1 VKVIITGV
9 AGFIGSHTAAS
20 FLSKGHTVVGI
31 DNMSRAGSWE
41 NLEWLKEQGEEFQ
54 FYTASCRLPSSML
67 VVFGEHHDAQI
78 VIHEAGQV
86 AVTKSIQSPQTD
98 FQANALG
105 TLNVL
110 EATRLYCP
118 GATFLF
124 ASTNKVYG
132 SLLYGPQLFEAQTH
146 YKICSSWLAFEGYN
160 ELTPLDFH
168 TPYGCSK
175 GCADQYVRDYHR
187 IYGLKTV
194 VFRQSCI
201 YGTRQ
206 YGKEDQGWV
215 AWLTIASLLNL
226 PITIYGNGKQVRD
239 LLWIDDLVNLYHK
252 AIERIDV
259 AAGQVYNVGGGM
271 ANSIS
276 ILELLDRNSSNGDG
290 KPRLTY
296 APARLGDQR
305 LFVADCG
312 KAQRELGWSPQVG
325 LDEGLQ
331 KLTEW
336 VLKNKDHIRKVL
348 GTALL

>member
-1 VKVIITGV
+1 VKVIIAGV

-31 DNMSRAGSWE
+31 DNLSRAGSQE
-41 NLEWLKEQGEEFQ
+41 NLEWLQGLRGELLFSVTDCKSDAI
-54 FYTASCRLPSSML
+54 FHRLAK
-67 VVFGEHHDAQI
+67 HRDAQV

-86 AVTKSIQSPQTD
+86 AVTESIKHPRLD
-98 FQANALG
+98 FATNALG

-118 GATFLF
+118 EATFLF

-132 SLLYGPQLFEAQTH
+132 ALGHGLAQTPTR
-146 YKICSSWLAFEGYN
+146 YRY
-160 ELTPLDFH
+160 LTKTIGFTESTLLDFH

-215 AWLTIASLLNL
+215 AWFTIASLLNL

-239 LLWIDDLVNLYHK
+239 LLWIDDLVDLYHK
-252 AIERIDV
+252 AIEQIDV

-276 ILELLDRNSSNGDG
+276 ILELLDRNSNNGDG

-296 APARLGDQR
+296 APARLGDQK

-336 VLKNKDHIRKVL
+336 AIKNKDHIRKVL
-348 GTALL
+348 GLS